1 MVSYERLL
9 EVFWAEHNPSV
20 PPWSKQY
27 MSILFHHD
35 ERQKSAALRSR
46 DRESARRMRRVF
58 TEILPAR
65 EFYQAES
72 YHQKYY
78 LRRLPEI
85 LRELATLYPSDTDL
99 TASTAAARLNG
110 YLGGCGNLA
119 MLEAALKKLDLP
131 PEAGR
136 KLLRHV
142 PGGRH

>member
-20 PPWSKQY
+20 PSWSKQY

-58 TEILPAR
+58 TEILPAQ
-65 EFYQAES
+65 EFHQAES

-85 LRELATLYPSDTDL
+85 LGELAALYPSDPDL
-99 TASTAAARLNG
+99 TASTVAARLNG

-131 PEAGR
+131 PEASR